1 MTLDICSADQWFTLR
16 QNLVQSS
23 TQQNFPILLTAN
35 STFVTFN
42 FSTIQSIKQFDMS
55 CSTDSGSTSSQ
66 LIAVRPSSNGSFEN
80 SLYQLQPSANY
91 QCCITLYYET
101 TDLLLVLNHTDQRC
115 DFTVTNASS
124 SGSDSCNNFFWLLI
138 LLGAGMLIALLILVA
153 VVGAWVI
160 SCSRG
165 RTRCSKIWFPIIM
178 ASTVHTITQHT

>member
-1 MTLDICSADQWFTLR
+1 MQA
-16 QNLVQSS
+16 S

-42 FSTIQSIKQFDMS
+42 FSTIQSIKKFDMS

-66 LIAVRPSSNGSFEN
+66 SVAVQSSYGLFEN
-80 SLYQLQPSANY
+80 SLYQLQPSTNY

-101 TDLLLVLNHTDQRC
+101 TNLLQVLNHVDQRC

-124 SGSDSCNNFFWLLI
+124 SSRSDSCNNFFWLLI
-138 LLGAGMLIALLILVA
+138 LLGAGMLLALLILVA

-165 RTRCSKIWFPIIM
+165 RTRCSKI
-178 ASTVHTITQHT
+178 